1 MDHVGLDAI
10 VYNAAAAAAAAM
22 AIRAYQKRMLTF

>member
-10 VYNAAAAAAAAM
+10 VYNAAAAAAAM

>member
-10 VYNAAAAAAAAM
+10 VYNAAAAAM
-22 AIRAYQKRMLTF
+22 AIGAYQKRTQTF

>member
-10 VYNAAAAAAAAM
+10 VYNAAAAAAM
-22 AIRAYQKRMLTF
+22 AISAYQKRMQTF